1 MADEVLS
8 EVRRRMVLGKDEAH
22 QFKVRVG
29 SFEGPFDLLLH
40 LISRKEIDIYEI
52 SVAEITDEYLRYME
66 AMRELDLEVAT
77 EFLLVAATLL
87 KLKSDGLLPEPEKAQ
102 EEVSPAELREELLWR
117 LVEYSKFRRA
127 GEWLLERWEDE
138 NRYLYREVEYEEAL
152 VRAASDVLVG
162 IDLYVLRDAL
172 RRLLEA
178 ERPLDV
184 SYIAPIRVNIPDFM
198 ERIRRVLAEKSRTTF
213 RELTADCRLRIEV
226 IATFLALL
234 ELFKREEVDLFQA
247 ERFGDIQ
254 VAPLNAQAEAMTGP

>member
-1 MADEVLS
+1 MAEEKRSPFL
-8 EVRRRMVLGKDEAH
+8 
-22 QFKVRVG
+22 VRVG

-52 SVAEITDEYLRYME
+52 SVSEITEEYLRYIE

-87 KLKSDGLLPEPEKAQ
+87 KLKSDGLLPEPEKAE

-127 GEWLLERWEDE
+127 GEWLLERWEGE
-138 NRYLYREVEYEEAL
+138 SRYLYREVEYEEDL
-152 VRAASDVLVG
+152 GKMIPDVLSG
-162 IDLYVLRDAL
+162 ITLDMLREAL
-172 RRLLEA
+172 RRLLSV
-178 ERPLDV
+178 ERPVDV

-198 ERIRRVLAEKSRTTF
+198 DRVRRVLAERGMTTF
-213 RELTADCRLRIEV
+213 RELTADCRLRIEI

-234 ELFKREEVDLFQA
+234 ELFKREEVDLIQA
-247 ERFGDIQ
+247 ERFGDIR
-254 VAPLNAQAEAMTGP
+254 VVPYRPEGEPAVVG